1 MSINYSL
8 VTEDEVSKV
17 TATTVVDLGEKAQV
31 IAVLEASKTS
41 YQAIIDS
48 HIAQIAEVQDK
59 LDAINAL

>member
-31 IAVLEASKTS
+31 IAMLEASKAS